1 MNQKKFFQSIKYG
14 VFIGESH
21 SMIQIFMI
29 VFYALVMFIMGPVS
43 FKWSNI
49 LTYAL
54 TVSCIYQLLIP
65 ISIYKNHIPTCVSF
79 GATRKSAFWSMQIV
93 YFITILQFSL
103 TTIIAMFLL
112 PVDLKP
118 YGLTILF
125 IEFSTLALMSGIGQ
139 LLFALFIQLDIKA
152 TLIIGTLLFILI
164 IGVIVVCS
172 ILFGVEFL
180 FKIPFVLGLFIFSLL
195 FFCFGFLFMKKQ
207 VLKIECKF

>member
-1 MNQKKFFQSIKYG
+1 MNQKNFFQSIKFG
-14 VFIGESH
+14 VFIGEAH
-21 SMIQIFMI
+21 SMVQIFMI

-49 LTYAL
+49 LIYAL

-103 TTIIAMFLL
+103 TTIITMFLL
-112 PVDLKP
+112 PADLKP
-118 YGLTILF
+118 YGLTILS
-125 IEFSTLALMSGIGQ
+125 IEFSTLVLMSGIGQ
-139 LLFALFIQLDIKA
+139 LLLALFIRTNIKV
-152 TLIIGTLLFILI
+152 TLIIGILFFFPSVVFILSYSILYQFTYLFEHLFIV
-164 IGVIVVCS
+164 G
-172 ILFGVEFL
+172 LFG
-180 FKIPFVLGLFIFSLL
+180 FSLIA
-195 FFCFGFLFMKKQ
+195 FCLGFLFMKKQ